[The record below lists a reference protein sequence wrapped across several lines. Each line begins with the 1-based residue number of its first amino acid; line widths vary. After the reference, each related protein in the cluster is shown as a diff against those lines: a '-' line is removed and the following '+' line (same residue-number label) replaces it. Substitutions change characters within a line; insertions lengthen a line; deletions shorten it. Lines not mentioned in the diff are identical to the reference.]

1 MQEFWKYYKV
11 VRKGWRTI
19 VTVVVVALLVGG
31 IVAWPRHREY
41 SSSVTM
47 TTTPP
52 DESRYLL
59 VLVSDRTQSAPNP
72 DSTTSLAI
80 ELIRSRTVAERVIQ
94 RLNLKTDPQDLRS
107 RLQVART
114 SDILTLSLRDP
125 NPAQAVLLANTYAE
139 TAVAYNQEVNRRET
153 GLARQYIEQQLQ
165 DTSVRLRQA
174 EDALDA
180 FKRQHGI
187 VAMDTQMNSQVG
199 RYIDLQNQQRNAAIS
214 EREVDARIADVRM
227 RLNESSPTKSE
238 KQLTDSPVTQQLK
251 SQLAALQVQLT
262 IAQTTYTEENPVVI
276 ALKQKIKALQ
286 QTLTSEVSRSVSLE
300 YVQVNPLYEG
310 LLRTLIELET
320 QKVAFQAQQT
330 ALASIIPTEQQQ
342 MPSLN
347 QLQRDYT
354 RLTREVSVLDN
365 TYTTLQTRLSD
376 FKIRE
381 EAAVNQNLVYIL
393 DPATT
398 ALPTSPSKALAK
410 VLLAGMLGLMGG
422 LGLTLFQ
429 YQLDDTLKNGKDL
442 EQSMRLPLLSS
453 IPKHNPPFDEAYR
466 MLKTSLGLHASDGPP
481 KALMFTS
488 PRPGSGTSTVV
499 YHLAGTIARG
509 GKRVIVL
516 DADLRRPTV
525 HRLFGVY
532 GEHGLVDVLNGTAGI
547 NDSLRVAG
555 AENVRVLPA
564 GTGPAPLVELPELFS
579 SPAMVNLLAG
589 LKEDADII
597 LIDTPPPVPF
607 AETRALA
614 SLVDGVVLIVA
625 AGQSLRGIEQDT
637 KRILERAHARLLG
650 TVVNKVAPENDDSYF
665 YYEKYSNPDEEHGV
679 KIPVATIGIVL
690 LLILGAGVVGIL
702 AVKVVPPVVGW
713 VFHGGRVVFS
723 WLGHVI
729 GLAASALGLGITG
742 ASHSL
747 GRGASAGFSTLAH
760 GGQAGVGAVG
770 RNVHAVTATAGSATA
785 VASHTAGHV
794 GHGIGAAFLGLGHGI
809 AAAVAA
815 TVHGISFMIGGLG
828 WALLGLGHGIA
839 AVAAA
844 ALRGISLLIGGLG
857 WAVTSLVLAV
867 SHGIQAAIDAVAD
880 GAYAVMG
887 SVGFGFQ
894 NVVQGVGRGIQVV
907 VFTAGHAFHGLLSGF
922 GHGTHAAAT
931 AIGRGAVVVISAL
944 RDINPIRTNI

>member
-1 MQEFWKYYKV
+1 MQEFWKYYRV
-11 VRKGWRTI
+11 IRKGWRTI
-19 VTVVVVALLVGG
+19 TIILVVALMVGG
-31 IVAWPRHREY
+31 IVAWPRNKEY
-41 SSSVTM
+41 SSSVTL

-59 VLVSDRTQSAPNP
+59 VLVSDRTQAAPAA
-72 DSTTSLAI
+72 DSTASLAI

-94 RLNLKTDPQDLRS
+94 RLNLKTDPQELRS

-114 SDILTLSLRDP
+114 SPADVLTLTVRDP

-187 VAMDTQMNSQVG
+187 VAMDAQMNSKVG
-199 RYIDLQNQQRNAAIS
+199 GYIELQNQQRAAAIS
-214 EREVDARIADVRM
+214 EREIDARIADIRQ
-227 RLNESSPTKSE
+227 RLNQSSPTRSE

-262 IAQTTYTEENPVVI
+262 MAETTYTEENPAVI

-286 QTLTSEVSRSVSLE
+286 QTLATEVSKSVSLE
-300 YVQVNPLYEG
+300 YVQVNPLYDG
-310 LLRTLIELET
+310 LLRSLIDLET
-320 QKVAFQAQQT
+320 QRVAFQAQQA
-330 ALASIIPTEQQQ
+330 ALASIIPTEQQK
-342 MPSLN
+342 MPELN
-347 QLQRDYT
+347 QMQRDYT
-354 RLTREVSVLDN
+354 RLTRDVQVLDS
-365 TYTTLQTRLSD
+365 TYTTLQTRLSE

-393 DPATT
+393 DPALT

-422 LGLTLFQ
+422 VGVTLFQ
-429 YQLDDTLKNGKDL
+429 YQIDDTLKNGKDL

-453 IPKHNPPFDEAYR
+453 IPKQNPPFDEAYR
-466 MLKTSLGLHASDGPP
+466 MLKTSLGLHAADAPP

-516 DADLRRPTV
+516 DADLRRPTA

-532 GEHGLVDVLNGTAGI
+532 GEHGLVEVLNGVAGI
-547 NDSLRVAG
+547 NDSLRVA
-555 AENVRVLPA
+555 AADNVRVLPA

-579 SPAMVNLLAG
+579 SPAMVKLLAG

-614 SLVDGVVLIVA
+614 SLVDGVVLVVA

-650 TVVNKVAPENDDSYF
+650 TVVNKVAPENDDTYF
-665 YYEKYSNPDEEHGV
+665 YYEKYSNPDAEHGV
-679 KIPVATIGIVL
+679 KIPVATIGVVL
-690 LLILGAGVVGIL
+690 LLILGAGIVGIL
-702 AVKVVPPVVGW
+702 AVKVVPPAVGW
-713 VFHGGRVVFS
+713 VFHGGRAVFS

-729 GLAASALGLGITG
+729 GLAASAVGVGISG

-747 GRGASAGFSTLAH
+747 GRGASAGFSALAH
-760 GGQAGVGAVG
+760 SGRAGAGAVG
-770 RNVHAVTATAGSATA
+770 HNVHAVTSTAGSATR
-785 VASHTAGHV
+785 VASHSAGHV
-794 GHGIGAAFLGLGHGI
+794 GHGIGAAFAGLGYGIAAAFVGFGHGIAAAFLGLGHGI

-815 TVHGISFMIGGLG
+815 AVRGISFLVG
-828 WALLGLGHGIA
+828 A
-839 AVAAA
+839 
-844 ALRGISLLIGGLG
+844 LG
-857 WAVTSLVLAV
+857 WAVTSMVLAV
-867 SHGIQAAIDAVAD
+867 GHGIQAAIGAVAD

-907 VFTAGHAFHGLLSGF
+907 VFTAGHAFQGLLSGF
-922 GHGTHAAAT
+922 GHGTHVAAS
-931 AIGRGAVVVISAL
+931 AIGRGALVVISTL
-944 RDINPIRTNI
+944 RDINPIHTNI

>member
-11 VRKGWRTI
+11 IRKGWRTI
-19 VTVVVVALLVGG
+19 ATVLVVALVVGG
-31 IVAWPRHREY
+31 IVAWPHHREY

-59 VLVSDRTQSAPNP
+59 ILVSDRTQAAPAP
-72 DSTTSLAI
+72 DSTASLAI

-94 RLNLKTDPQDLRS
+94 RLNLKTDPQELRS

-114 SDILTLSLRDP
+114 SPADVLTLTVRDP

-187 VAMDTQMNSQVG
+187 VAMDAQMNSQVG
-199 RYIDLQNQQRNAAIS
+199 RYIDLQNQQRNAVIS

-227 RLNESSPTKSE
+227 RLNQSSPTRSE

-276 ALKQKIKALQ
+276 ATKQKIKALQ
-286 QTLTSEVSRSVSLE
+286 QTLATEVGKSVSLE

-310 LLRTLIELET
+310 LLRTLIDLET
-320 QKVAFQAQQT
+320 QRVAFQAQQA
-330 ALASIIPTEQQQ
+330 ALASIIPTEQQK
-342 MPSLN
+342 MPELN
-347 QLQRDYT
+347 QMQRDYT
-354 RLTREVSVLDN
+354 RLTRDVQVLDS

-393 DPATT
+393 DPAMT

-422 LGLTLFQ
+422 VGLTLFQ
-429 YQLDDTLKNGKDL
+429 YQIDDTLKNGKDL

-453 IPKHNPPFDEAYR
+453 IPKQNPPFDEAYR
-466 MLKTSLGLHASDGPP
+466 MLKTSLGLHAADAPP

-516 DADLRRPTV
+516 DADLRRPTI

-532 GEHGLVDVLNGTAGI
+532 GEHGLVDVLNGIAGI
-547 NDSLRVAG
+547 NDSLRVA
-555 AENVRVLPA
+555 AADNVRVLPA

-579 SPAMVNLLAG
+579 SPAMVKLLAS

-597 LIDTPPPVPF
+597 LVDTPPPVPF

-650 TVVNKVAPENDDSYF
+650 TVVNKVAPENDDTYF

-690 LLILGAGVVGIL
+690 LLILGAGVVGVL
-702 AVKVVPPVVGW
+702 AVKVVPPVAGW
-713 VFHGGRVVFS
+713 VFHGGRAVFS

-729 GLAASALGLGITG
+729 GLAASAAGLGISG
-742 ASHSL
+742 ASHSM
-747 GRGASAGFSTLAH
+747 GRGASAGFSALAH
-760 GGQAGVGAVG
+760 GGRAGVGAVG
-770 RNVHAVTATAGSATA
+770 RNVHAMTSTAGSATA
-785 VASHTAGHV
+785 VAAHSAGHA

-815 TVHGISFMIGGLG
+815 TIHGI
-828 WALLGLGHGIA
+828 
-839 AVAAA
+839 
-844 ALRGISLLIGGLG
+844 
-857 WAVTSLVLAV
+857 
-867 SHGIQAAIDAVAD
+867 
-880 GAYAVMG
+880 
-887 SVGFGFQ
+887 
-894 NVVQGVGRGIQVV
+894 
-907 VFTAGHAFHGLLSGF
+907 
-922 GHGTHAAAT
+922 
-931 AIGRGAVVVISAL
+931 
-944 RDINPIRTNI
+944 